1 MSRGRAQLRP
11 DRSAADESPAT
22 ASVPERDRAWSRRD
36 LGFALGLFG
45 VSFALRVLVVRAF
58 GAEPTWDGA
67 FYHRGAI
74 SIAEGHGYSEA
85 ASIAGQPGRLPW
97 SHYPVGYSALIGAAY
112 KLFGESVRVAPL
124 INAGIGALTAVLGFL
139 FGLDVL
145 GRPRARVAGG
155 LLALHPGLVLY
166 CTLVMTEPLAGFLVL
181 LTGYLAWKLGPQRWA
196 ALPCGVVLAL
206 SAFVR
211 PQSLLTVPLLVLL
224 FRGSWPR
231 RISQTLATA
240 ALSLCLIAPW
250 SVRNCLVLDG
260 CALISTNGGWNL
272 AIGALSETGRFRALT
287 PEDGCRGVDGPVAQD
302 RCWAQV
308 GMAAIR
314 RDPWTWLSRIP
325 SKLSHTYNHESFAVA
340 YLAEA
345 QPAAW
350 ERDHEWRVMNL
361 MTAFHHVLMFAAALG
376 SLSRFSRRSW
386 RQHWPQAAVLAAL
399 LLYVAYAVSL
409 PERPLYWVGVLIPV
423 LGLLRLPGAPALNPG
438 LLYLFGLLAVTSLTH
453 MIFFGDDRYHL
464 AVSPVFCLL
473 AAAAFRSPAQRPAS
487 SASPIAPATA
497 TAPL

>member
-1 MSRGRAQLRP
+1 MSGVRAQQ
-11 DRSAADESPAT
+11 RSEAAVAQL
-22 ASVPERDRAWSRRD
+22 DRAWSRGD
-36 LGFALGLFG
+36 LVFALGLFG
-45 VSFALRVLVVRAF
+45 VSFALRAVVVRAF
-58 GAEPTWDGA
+58 GVEPTWDGA

-85 ASIAGQPGRLPW
+85 AWIAGQPGRLPW

-112 KLFGESVRVAPL
+112 KLFGMSVRVAPL
-124 INAGIGALTAVLGFL
+124 INAGVGALTAVLGFL
-139 FGLDVL
+139 FGLDLL
-145 GRPRARVAGG
+145 GRPRARVAGV

-181 LTGYLAWKLGPQRWA
+181 LTGYLAWKLRSHRWA

-211 PQSLLTVPLLVLL
+211 PQSLLTAPLLLLL
-224 FRGSWPR
+224 FRGSWLR
-231 RISQTLATA
+231 RLSQTLAA
-240 ALSLCLIAPW
+240 GAISLCLIAPW
-250 SVRNCLVLDG
+250 SIRNCLVLDA

-287 PEDGCRGVDGPVAQD
+287 PDDGCRGVDGPVAQD
-302 RCWAQV
+302 RCWGQV
-308 GMAAIR
+308 GLDAIR

-325 SKLSHTYNHESFAVA
+325 SKLRHTYNHESFAVA

-361 MTAFHHVLMFAAALG
+361 MTAFHHALMFAAALG
-376 SLSRFSRRSW
+376 SLSRFSWRSRRE
-386 RQHWPQAAVLAAL
+386 RWPQAAILVAL
-399 LLYVAYAVSL
+399 LLYVAYALSL
-409 PERPLYWVGVLIPV
+409 PERPLYWVGVVIPV
-423 LGLLRLPGAPALNPG
+423 LGLIRLPSSPALNPG
-438 LLYLFGLLAVTSLTH
+438 LLYLYGLLAVTSLTH

-473 AAAAFRSPAQRPAS
+473 AAAAFRSPVQRAAGPA
-487 SASPIAPATA
+487 APIGPATLA
-497 TAPL
+497 API

>member
-1 MSRGRAQLRP
+1 L
-11 DRSAADESPAT
+11 
-22 ASVPERDRAWSRRD
+22 
-36 LGFALGLFG
+36 
-45 VSFALRVLVVRAF
+45 
-58 GAEPTWDGA
+58 
-67 FYHRGAI
+67 
-74 SIAEGHGYSEA
+74 
-85 ASIAGQPGRLPW
+85 
-97 SHYPVGYSALIGAAY
+97 
-112 KLFGESVRVAPL
+112 
-124 INAGIGALTAVLGFL
+124 
-139 FGLDVL
+139 L
-145 GRPRARVAGG
+145 GRTRARVAGG

-181 LTGYLAWKLGPQRWA
+181 LTGYLAWKLGDRRWGA
-196 ALPCGVVLAL
+196 ALCGVVLAL

-211 PQSLLTVPLLVLL
+211 PQSLLTAPLLLLL
-224 FRGSWPR
+224 FRGNWLR
-231 RISQTLATA
+231 RITQTLLAGVV
-240 ALSLCLIAPW
+240 SLCLIAPW

-272 AIGALSETGRFRALT
+272 AISALSQTGRFRPLT
-287 PEDGCRGVDGPVAQD
+287 ADDGCVGIDGPVAQD
-302 RCWAQV
+302 RCWARV

-345 QPAAW
+345 QPTAW

-376 SLSRFSRRSW
+376 TVASFSWRSW
-386 RQHWPQAAVLAAL
+386 RERWPQIVIVGAL
-399 LLYVAYAVSL
+399 LAYVAYALSL
-409 PERPLYWVGVLIPV
+409 PERPLYWIGVIIPV
-423 LGLLRLPGAPALNPG
+423 LGVVRIRGAPPLNPG

-473 AAAAFRSPAQRPAS
+473 AAAAFRSPAAR
-487 SASPIAPATA
+487 
-497 TAPL
+497 APLASA